1 MKRIKHNDL
10 LPWFTDDHR
19 DLPPASYLKPA
30 ARNFL
35 RDSLKPRAAKQRA
48 ASVKQQATNRKEK
61 MLEIFII
68 FTSLFILNMLGV
80 FTVTI

>member
-10 LPWFTDDHR
+10 LPWFTQDHNT
-19 DLPPASYLKPA
+19 LPASYIKKCKEFFGEVAQEVTSGKP
-30 ARNFL
+30 
-35 RDSLKPRAAKQRA
+35 QA
-48 ASVKQQATNRKEK
+48 ASKAASGKEK

-80 FTVTI
+80 FTIII

>member
-19 DLPPASYLKPA
+19 TCLQRTYERA

-35 RDSLKPRAAKQRA
+35 TVSSTSTEQRA

>member
-19 DLPPASYLKPA
+19 DLPPAYLKSCQK
-30 ARNFL
+30 FF
-35 RDSLKPRAAKQRA
+35 DSLKQQAKQRA

>member
-1 MKRIKHNDL
+1 M
-10 LPWFTDDHR
+10 PGTGG
-19 DLPPASYLKPA
+19 ASSFK
-30 ARNFL
+30 L
-35 RDSLKPRAAKQRA
+35 RFKLQAS
-48 ASVKQQATNRKEK
+48 SVKQRATNRKEK

>member
-1 MKRIKHNDL
+1 MITGT
-10 LPWFTDDHR
+10 LPQRPVKSCQKF
-19 DLPPASYLKPA
+19 
-30 ARNFL
+30 F
-35 RDSLKPRAAKQRA
+35 DSLK
-48 ASVKQQATNRKEK
+48 QQAPSSEPQASSNEQQTERKK

>member
-1 MKRIKHNDL
+1 L
-10 LPWFTDDHR
+10 G
-19 DLPPASYLKPA
+19 PASSAEEQKFFEPQA
-30 ARNFL
+30 T
-35 RDSLKPRAAKQRA
+35 SPEQRA
-48 ASVKQQATNRKEK
+48 ASVKQRATNRKEK